1 MKKIIFLIIALFT
14 CFNVYAARDYN
25 FKEYTYRVVIDGETY
40 TATVK
45 YFEDPTQPDSSDSKY
60 TMEDNTI
67 VLTNS
72 NKENFSYNGDAP
84 YRIISIG
91 GGFCANSKLYVCNEN
106 RSSFSKDEIENPDFM
121 LNYLP
126 KFIKYNNAYAVNQ
139 KTAFLYYIGDETNI
153 SDEQKKEYKEF
164 ETLFIK
170 EQIEQEIKL

>member
-60 TMEDNTI
+60 TMDDNTI

-91 GGFCANSKLYVCNEN
+91 GGFCANSKLYACNEN
-106 RSSFSKDEIENPDFM
+106 RS
-121 LNYLP
+121 
-126 KFIKYNNAYAVNQ
+126 
-139 KTAFLYYIGDETNI
+139 
-153 SDEQKKEYKEF
+153 
-164 ETLFIK
+164 
-170 EQIEQEIKL
+170 